1 MIKLTDRQSIGTEK
15 LLQQLD
21 GKGSDKERSAIH
33 ELRDSL
39 GTAFPNQMLSHYRI
53 SKTKSI
59 RASCLFYCLPY
70 AKTNDAAK
78 ELAML
83 ALRDKSKAVRYRACQ
98 LLAYS
103 QDRNLLGRIEQVR
116 NSIGAESRPDLDAVL
131 DAISNQNQ
139 HFFKDREHSGRIFME
154 LDNDS

>member
-1 MIKLTDRQSIGTEK
+1 MIKLTDKQSIRTEK

-21 GKGSDKERSAIH
+21 GKGSEKERAAIRK
-33 ELRDSL
+33 LRASL
-39 GTAFPNQMLSHYRI
+39 GTSFPDQMLGHYRI
-53 SKTKSI
+53 SRIKSI
-59 RASCLFYCLPY
+59 RASCLLYCFPN
-70 AKTNDAAK
+70 ARTSNAAK

-103 QDRNLLGRIEQVR
+103 QDRNLLGGIEQVR
-116 NSIGAESRPDLDAVL
+116 NSIDAESRPDLDAVL

-154 LDNDS
+154 LGRDS

>member
-1 MIKLTDRQSIGTEK
+1 MIKLTVKQSIRVEK
-15 LLQQLD
+15 ILQQLD
-21 GKGSDKERSAIH
+21 GKGSDKERAAIH

-39 GTAFPNQMLSHYRI
+39 GTAFPDQMLSHYRN
-53 SKTKSI
+53 SRLKSI
-59 RASCLFYCLPY
+59 RASCLFYCFPN
-70 AKTNDAAK
+70 ARTSNAAK

-83 ALRDKSKAVRYRACQ
+83 ALRDKSKVVRYRACQ

-116 NSIGAESRPDLDAVL
+116 NSFDAESRPDLEAAL

-139 HFFKDREHSGRIFME
+139 NFFKDREHSGSIFME
-154 LDNDS
+154 LDSR

>member
-1 MIKLTDRQSIGTEK
+1 MIKSTDKQSIRTEK

-21 GKGSDKERSAIH
+21 GKGSEKERAAVH

-39 GTAFPNQMLSHYRI
+39 GTAFPDKMLSHYRI
-53 SKTKSI
+53 SRIKGI
-59 RASCLFYCLPY
+59 RASCLFYCFPN
-70 AKTNDAAK
+70 ARTSNAAK

-83 ALRDKSKAVRYRACQ
+83 ALRDKSKVVRYRACQ

-103 QDRNLLGRIEQVR
+103 QDRNLLGRIEQLR
-116 NSIGAESRPDLDAVL
+116 NSIDAESRPDLDAVL

-154 LDNDS
+154 LDHDN